1 MNGYLINECVRLSK
15 ELKNLA
21 DKDLNFNIL
30 QVTQYDVR
38 LYHTLFLEVFKDFE
52 KEKHRDK
59 VMLTAI
65 KDGVTFWTLVDAEI
79 LDEYERRYLGNNDKR
94 VQNLWREI
102 VRYGEIEII
111 SDTLDETGCTTVRR
125 CELGD
130 KEYMVIMRNGI
141 VRKIEEIQ
149 VLKNN

>member
-79 LDEYERRYLGNNDKR
+79 LDEYERRYLGE
-94 VQNLWREI
+94 Q
-102 VRYGEIEII
+102 
-111 SDTLDETGCTTVRR
+111 
-125 CELGD
+125 
-130 KEYMVIMRNGI
+130 
-141 VRKIEEIQ
+141 
-149 VLKNN
+149 